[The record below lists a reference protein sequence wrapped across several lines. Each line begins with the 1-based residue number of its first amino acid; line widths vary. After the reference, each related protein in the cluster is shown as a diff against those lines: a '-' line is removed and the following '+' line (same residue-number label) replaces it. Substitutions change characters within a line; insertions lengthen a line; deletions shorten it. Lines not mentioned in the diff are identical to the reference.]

1 MRTWGRWWIKWNWMA
16 FQDQPQATSG
26 SLAFGGMWTTETK
39 CDILTFKQARRH
51 WFLTQERLIDCL
63 EIVFLCYPNEDMWI
77 FQNFAATPFVFL
89 SAKYTRTTKPND
101 AVYVW
106 LENVSSGGFEVC
118 IREFSPFDG
127 KHQDTVVVCII
138 LPSEYHHRHHHL
150 YDNNHHHYCHYYSY
164 PSPPL
169 SSLHHHHIRV
179 TDNQHYHHQHF
190 QYPFNIIIFVT
201 ILIVV
206 FIILMYFLLLWKGLF
221 CFSITKEQV
230 TEV

>member
-1 MRTWGRWWIKWNWMA
+1 
-16 FQDQPQATSG
+16 
-26 SLAFGGMWTTETK
+26 
-39 CDILTFKQARRH
+39 
-51 WFLTQERLIDCL
+51 
-63 EIVFLCYPNEDMWI
+63 MWI

-164 PSPPL
+164 PFIFTSTSSHSCHCWSTLSPSTLPI
-169 SSLHHHHIRV
+169 SFEHHHFRHHLDRRFHHFNVLFITLKRSFLFFNNKRIGHWSV
-179 TDNQHYHHQHF
+179 TGSYYYEYEATVPLQWPQLWPVGSKTVKRCIESDNSLA
-190 QYPFNIIIFVT
+190 PRP
-201 ILIVV
+201 
-206 FIILMYFLLLWKGLF
+206 
-221 CFSITKEQV
+221 S
-230 TEV
+230 

>member
-1 MRTWGRWWIKWNWMA
+1 M
-16 FQDQPQATSG
+16 
-26 SLAFGGMWTTETK
+26 
-39 CDILTFKQARRH
+39 
-51 WFLTQERLIDCL
+51 
-63 EIVFLCYPNEDMWI
+63 
-77 FQNFAATPFVFL
+77 FV

-127 KHQDTVVVCII
+127 KHQDTVVVCIF

-164 PSPPL
+164 PYPRL
-169 SSLHHHHIRV
+169 SSLNHHHIRV
-179 TDNQHYHHQHF
+179 TDNQHYHRQHF

-206 FIILMYFLLLWKGLF
+206 FIILMYFLLL
-221 CFSITKEQV
+221 
-230 TEV
+230 